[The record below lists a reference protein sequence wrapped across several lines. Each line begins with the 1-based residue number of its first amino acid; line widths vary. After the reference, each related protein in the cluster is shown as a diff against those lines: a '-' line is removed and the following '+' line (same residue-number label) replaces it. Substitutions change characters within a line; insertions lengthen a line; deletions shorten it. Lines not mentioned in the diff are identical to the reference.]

1 MGCRMAISLK
11 TYLKILVS
19 PIVAATSRCG
29 GNRVKPNSR
38 LPETDFYRFQV
49 ACCFVS
55 PICGTSLR
63 CGLMLGGGGRLTR
76 LSIYLIGLSHRDAR
90 RSRLLRGYALDCIHI

>member
-11 TYLKILVS
+11 TCLKILVS

-38 LPETDFYRFQV
+38 LSETDFYRFQI
-49 ACCFVS
+49 ACCLCKT
-55 PICGTSLR
+55 PICGAFLR
-63 CGLMLGGGGRLTR
+63 CGLMSWGRLTR
-76 LSIYLIGLSHRDAR
+76 LSIYLIGLSHRDVR

>member
-1 MGCRMAISLK
+1 MGCRMAISLQ
-11 TYLKILVS
+11 TCLKISVS

-29 GNRVKPNSR
+29 DNRAKPNSR
-38 LPETDFYRFQV
+38 LPETDRNRFQV

-63 CGLMLGGGGRLTR
+63 CGLMPWGRLTR